1 MEGACLGQVGFGVD
15 MDENR
20 IIDLAVF
27 MGQSNMAGR
36 GTAADAPVLMAGM
49 GYEFRAVTAPDR
61 LYALQEPFGK
71 DENNPD
77 GVYEPGMKTGS
88 MVSAFVKACVE
99 ITHVPIVG
107 VNHGSFEDNIDSVFC
122 T

>member
-49 GYEFRAVTAPDR
+49 G
-61 LYALQEPFGK
+61 
-71 DENNPD
+71 
-77 GVYEPGMKTGS
+77 
-88 MVSAFVKACVE
+88 
-99 ITHVPIVG
+99 
-107 VNHGSFEDNIDSVFC
+107 
-122 T
+122 